1 MAISSAPFE
10 TERAIPMR
18 TVSSAV
24 AGARRQG
31 TRPRPKAAS
40 WIKRNA
46 VMFPPVLSHTRC
58 SPTAGRPGNVAS
70 VLVAVQRNTGP
81 QGFKL
86 PHDFAAIAASHRG
99 HEFFEIFRSV
109 GERGLDRGETPAF
122 EARRLQ
128 HAGFQAITRAERPG
142 QVEARFAA
150 DPAACD
156 GGIER

>member
-31 TRPRPKAAS
+31 TRTRPNVAS
-40 WIKRNA
+40 LVKRNT

-58 SPTAGRPGNVAS
+58 STTAGRLDKITS
-70 VLVAVQRNTGP
+70 VLVALQRKARS

-86 PHDFAAIAASHRG
+86 PHDFAAVAASNGG

-122 EARRLQ
+122 EARRLRP
-128 HAGFQAITRAERPG
+128 AGFQAGYRGRRPS
-142 QVEARFAA
+142 A
-150 DPAACD
+150 
-156 GGIER
+156 

>member
-18 TVSSAV
+18 TLSSAV
-24 AGARRQG
+24 AGATRQG
-31 TRPRPKAAS
+31 TRLRPKAAS
-40 WIKRNA
+40 RIKRNA

-58 SPTAGRPGNVAS
+58 SPTAGRLDEITS
-70 VLVAVQRNTGP
+70 VLVAIQRKAGS

-86 PHDFAAIAASHRG
+86 PHDLAAVAASNRG

-122 EARRLQ
+122 EARRLG
-128 HAGFQAITRAERPG
+128 HAGFQAVTGAERPG

>member
-1 MAISSAPFE
+1 PFSIAISSAPFE

-31 TRPRPKAAS
+31 TRPRPNAAS
-40 WIKRNA
+40 RVKRNT
-46 VMFPPVLSHTRC
+46 VMFPPVFSLTRC
-58 SPTAGRPGNVAS
+58 SPTAGRLDELTS
-70 VLVAVQRNTGP
+70 VVVVIECKTRS

-86 PHDFAAIAASHRG
+86 PHDLAAVAASNRG

-109 GERGLDRGETPAF
+109 AERGLDRGEAPSF
-122 EARRLQ
+122 EARRLG
-128 HAGFQAITRAERPG
+128 HAGLQAITGAERPG

-150 DPAACD
+150 DPAA
-156 GGIER
+156 R